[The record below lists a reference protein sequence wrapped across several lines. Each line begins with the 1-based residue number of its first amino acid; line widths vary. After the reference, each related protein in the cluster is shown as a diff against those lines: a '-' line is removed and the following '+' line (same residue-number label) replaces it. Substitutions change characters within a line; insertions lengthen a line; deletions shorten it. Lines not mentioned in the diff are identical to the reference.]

1 MSHLTDAQV
10 ALQLQDLAGW
20 SHEGD
25 AIVKTYKFNDF
36 IEAISFMNQVA
47 FHAEKLE
54 HHPEWSNVY
63 NKVTVRLISHD
74 VSGIT
79 SRDIQLAKR
88 MEQILQP
95 KRF

>member
-10 ALQLQDLAGW
+10 ALQLQELVGW

-25 AIVKTYKFNDF
+25 AITKTYKFNDF
-36 IEAISFMNQVA
+36 IEAISFINQVA
-47 FHAEKLE
+47 FYAEKLE

-63 NKVTVRLISHD
+63 NKVMVRLTSHD

-88 MEQILQP
+88 MEQVLQP